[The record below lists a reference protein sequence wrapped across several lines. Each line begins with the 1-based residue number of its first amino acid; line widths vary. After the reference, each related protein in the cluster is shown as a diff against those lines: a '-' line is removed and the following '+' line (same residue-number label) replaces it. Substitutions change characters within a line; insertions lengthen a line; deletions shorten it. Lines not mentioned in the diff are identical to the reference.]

1 MFVTEECILLQIH
14 NAGLS
19 LPMAGGLDEVN
30 FNGPFQAKHPIIS
43 CYSELN
49 ILWSLVKLCL
59 DVSCRQT
66 FISICIAM
74 MLVTVQ
80 FMNIISECV
89 Q

>member
-1 MFVTEECILLQIH
+1 MFVTEECILQQIR

-19 LPMAGGLDEVN
+19 LPMARGLDEVN
-30 FNGPFQAKHPIIS
+30 FNGPFQPKHPIIP
-43 CYSELN
+43 CYSELK
-49 ILWSLVKLCL
+49 ILCILVKICL

-66 FISICIAM
+66 FISICIAT
-74 MLVTVQ
+74 MLVMVQ